1 MFFKKNWIL
10 PKHTLNNLLK
20 QGKKTKKYAID
31 SFVKELKNLMI
42 MRDYNTYRNDQNILK
57 WDQNAYTC
65 DWNTLKVII
74 DI

>member
-57 WDQNAYTC
+57 
-65 DWNTLKVII
+65 
-74 DI
+74 